1 METGQV
7 FHTNFQTT
15 SLTLKFVYKGV
26 FRVQVM
32 EHRAFKISYFHT
44 FLLKWIPIQVTE
56 KFIKFRS

>member
-44 FLLKWIPIQVTE
+44 FLLK
-56 KFIKFRS
+56 